1 MRYATAYPFT
11 VFIKFFGPKYPHLL
25 CSSFLPSLYLLFQTI
40 NSDEMSHV
48 PLEELPAVSA
58 AWRALQLC
66 RSAGGES
73 ALQLRKASRNSARLL
88 EWSRWGSDLHAH
100 RTRHSGW
107 PIALSTGQKDH
118 QGTRRTWD

>member
-1 MRYATAYPFT
+1 
-11 VFIKFFGPKYPHLL
+11 
-25 CSSFLPSLYLLFQTI
+25 
-40 NSDEMSHV
+40 MSHA
-48 PLEELPAVSA
+48 PLEELPAVAA

-66 RSAGGES
+66 RRCLFLGAAGES
-73 ALQLRKASRNSARLL
+73 APQLRKASRNSARLL